1 MCRAVEMEKASP
13 AMFDDEEVA
22 CLKRQRRNRK
32 EVEGGYHFA
41 MVVQKRQPSVWLCC
55 RRDGA

>member
-1 MCRAVEMEKASP
+1 MEKASP